1 MSPERDSSLRSSG
14 HSLPTNAAPK
24 KRGIWCWTTP
34 LTFKRT
40 AAALALSTLVAG
52 AGAAY
57 AGETRAVL
65 ELFTSQGCSSCP
77 PADELLAKYA
87 EHDDI
92 LALSFNVDYWD
103 MRGWED
109 TLASHDY
116 TERQR
121 NYAAARGDGQIYTP
135 QLVVDGRMHVVG
147 SSKKK
152 IDAALD
158 TANGLPVPVSLSM
171 TGDSVSV
178 GIAATTGQ
186 PHATLWLVMYDKSVT
201 VPIERGENSGRTLT
215 YTNVVRKLRPIAMW
229 KGAAMSVDL
238 PRSEIAQAKVGSC
251 AVLLQAETP
260 DGLPGPILGA
270 ATIRAGW

>member
-1 MSPERDSSLRSSG
+1 MSPERDSSLRAG
-14 HSLPTNAAPK
+14 THSVPGPSARKARNSALE
-24 KRGIWCWTTP
+24 TP
-34 LTFKRT
+34 LLLKRT
-40 AAALALSTLVAG
+40 AAALFLSALVGVGS
-52 AGAAY
+52 AY
-57 AGETRAVL
+57 AGETKAVL

-77 PADELLAKYA
+77 PADELLAEYA
-87 EHDDI
+87 ERNDI

-121 NYAAARGDGQIYTP
+121 NYATARGDGQIYTP
-135 QLVVDGRMHVVG
+135 QMVVDGRMHVVG

-152 IDAALD
+152 VDAALD
-158 TANGLPVPVSLSM
+158 EAHGLPVPVSLSM
-171 TGDSVSV
+171 SGDSVSV
-178 GIAATTGQ
+178 RISAASDQ

-251 AVLLQAETP
+251 AVLLQAETKE
-260 DGLPGPILGA
+260 GLPGPILGA

>member
-1 MSPERDSSLRSSG
+1 MLD
-14 HSLPTNAAPK
+14 NA
-24 KRGIWCWTTP
+24 P
-34 LTFKRT
+34 LTLKRK
-40 AAALALSTLVAG
+40 AAAILFAAVLAG
-52 AGAAY
+52 GGAAH
-57 AGETRAVL
+57 AGETKAVL

-77 PADELLAKYA
+77 PADALLAEYA
-87 EHDDI
+87 DRDDV

-121 NYAAARGDGQIYTP
+121 NYAAARGDGKIYTP
-135 QLVVDGRMHVVG
+135 QLVIDGRQHVVG
-147 SSKKK
+147 SSRKK
-152 IDAALD
+152 IEAALD
-158 TANGLPVPVSLSM
+158 SVPGLPVRITM
-171 TGDSVSV
+171 TSAGDSVSV
-178 GIAATTGQ
+178 DIGEAAQQ
-186 PHATLWLVMYDKSVT
+186 PHATLWLVMYDPAVT

-238 PRSEIAQAKVGSC
+238 PRSEMTQAKVSRC
-251 AVLLQAETP
+251 AVLLQAETA

-270 ATIRAGW
+270 ATVSAGW